1 VLEAE
6 PPELPS
12 PAGASAAKAGL
23 TERPK
28 TNAIIATA
36 DIAFLT
42 QPILPTAIEHL
53 LLRLFT
59 AALFNLLTR
68 ATKLWFL
75 PTAHSF
81 ALASKGL

>member
-1 VLEAE
+1 
-6 PPELPS
+6 

-59 AALFNLLTR
+59 AAPLILLTY
-68 ATKLWFL
+68 ATKLWLL
-75 PTAHSF
+75 PTARSF
-81 ALASKGL
+81 ALAGERL